1 MLTEEKI
8 NNIIKE
14 TLNRY
19 LKESIQEGFSFEE
32 LDSLNEEEKLKYC
45 IEYLGQPLGN
55 GSSRVVFEIDD
66 VQVLKLAHDENFM
79 YDIGQ
84 EQNKEEYLIS
94 RKVNSPL
101 LTRVLYHA
109 DDWSWII
116 SERVI
121 PCTEM
126 DLYKVLGISEYSFRT
141 EEDVDYDYEEENPD
155 MLSYSEYTTDKH
167 YNKYGDI
174 ASLKELINVL
184 KQIKKGY
191 NINQIESNEPLCFNM
206 VINHPW
212 FKELSSLVDAVNLEL
227 GDIRIGNLGIT
238 LRQGKPYVVILDSG
252 LTGNTKH
259 LYQ

>member
-32 LDSLNEEEKLKYC
+32 LDSLNEGDKLRYC

-109 DDWSWII
+109 DD
-116 SERVI
+116 
-121 PCTEM
+121 
-126 DLYKVLGISEYSFRT
+126 
-141 EEDVDYDYEEENPD
+141 
-155 MLSYSEYTTDKH
+155 
-167 YNKYGDI
+167 
-174 ASLKELINVL
+174 
-184 KQIKKGY
+184 
-191 NINQIESNEPLCFNM
+191 
-206 VINHPW
+206 
-212 FKELSSLVDAVNLEL
+212 
-227 GDIRIGNLGIT
+227 
-238 LRQGKPYVVILDSG
+238 
-252 LTGNTKH
+252 
-259 LYQ
+259 